1 MLKLEFLSSVLRNVV
16 FENKCLLRNH
26 HKPSNDGVKLFL
38 SNTSLARQTHC
49 TTCGTLLSLEL
60 SEDDEEIYLVSEY

>member
-1 MLKLEFLSSVLRNVV
+1 MSKLEFLSSVLRNVV

-38 SNTSLARQTHC
+38 SNTSLANALHHMRYITVA
-49 TTCGTLLSLEL
+49 GTLRGR
-60 SEDDEEIYLVSEY
+60 